1 MTTMIK
7 EHVQKIYAL
16 KNQQLTSDEKT
27 AEVEKLE
34 TEILAISDPDG
45 TLKGQKCGLIQTLY
59 SAMGLM
65 PWKWND
71 KQLVIAG
78 IRHKCGMPIHKSMQ
92 VALGLIPAP
101 TPTIDTVNAEL
112 AVG

>member
-1 MTTMIK
+1 MTEMIK

-16 KNQQLTSDEKT
+16 KNQTLTADEKT
-27 AEVEKLE
+27 AEVETLE
-34 TEILAISDPDG
+34 TAILAIPDPEG
-45 TLKGQKCGLIQTLY
+45 KLKGQKCGLIQTLY
-59 SAMGLM
+59 SAMGMM

-71 KQLVIAG
+71 KQLVISQ

-101 TPTIDTVNAEL
+101 TPDIDTVNAEL